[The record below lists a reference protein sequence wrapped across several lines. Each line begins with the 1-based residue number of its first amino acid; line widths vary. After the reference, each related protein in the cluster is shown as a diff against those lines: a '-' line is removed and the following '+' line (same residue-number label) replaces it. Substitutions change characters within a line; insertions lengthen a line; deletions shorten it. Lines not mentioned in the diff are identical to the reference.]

1 MIKFL
6 LCIQDRIQIDMNCS
20 FRNPPWTNSN

>member
-6 LCIQDRIQIDMNCS
+6 LFNRDRIQIDRNCS
-20 FRNPPWTNSN
+20 FRNPPWTISN